1 MLFLKKHSTSSR
13 SAISCYR
20 AENC

>member
-1 MLFLKKHSTSSR
+1 MLFLKQHSTSSR